1 MRIFL
6 IGMKGSGKTT
16 LGRQLAA
23 DLHCP
28 FVDLDAYLE
37 QREGRSI
44 AQLFEQEGQERFREM
59 EREALEAVVQEYDQA
74 VISTGG
80 GAPCFFDNIGFM
92 NQHGRT
98 FFLDVPL
105 EEISRRLLAS
115 DLQVRPLLAG
125 KTEEEVKSFL
135 LKTLSHRR
143 QFYER
148 AGTTLQGG
156 DISAA
161 LLQQLLNNN

>member
-6 IGMKGSGKTT
+6 VGMMGSGKTT

-23 DLHCP
+23 ELHYP
-28 FVDLDAYLE
+28 FVDLDEYLE

-59 EREALEAVVQEYDQA
+59 EREALEAVVQEYDRA

-92 NQHGRT
+92 NRHGKT
-98 FFLDVPL
+98 FFLDVPV

-115 DLQVRPLLAG
+115 DLQLRPLLAG

>member
-6 IGMKGSGKTT
+6 IGMMGSGKTT
-16 LGRQLAA
+16 LGRQLATELQCA
-23 DLHCP
+23 

-92 NQHGRT
+92 NRHGKT
-98 FFLDVPL
+98 FFLDVPV
-105 EEISRRLLAS
+105 EEILRRLLAC

-125 KTEEEVKSFL
+125 KTEAEVKTFL
-135 LKTLSHRR
+135 LNTLSHRR

-148 AGTTLQGG
+148 ASATLQGE
-156 DISAA
+156 DISTK
-161 LLQQLLNNN
+161 LLQPLLNNN

>member
-1 MRIFL
+1 M
-6 IGMKGSGKTT
+6 IGMMGSGKTT

-23 DLHCP
+23 QLQCA
-28 FVDLDAYLE
+28 FVDLDDYLE
-37 QREGRSI
+37 QRSGRSI
-44 AQLFEQEGQERFREM
+44 ASIFEQEGQERFREM
-59 EREALEAVVQEYDQA
+59 EREALEAVVQEYGQA

-92 NQHGRT
+92 NRNGRT
-98 FFLDVPL
+98 FFLDVPV

-125 KTEEEVKSFL
+125 KSENEVKSFL

>member
-6 IGMKGSGKTT
+6 IGMMGSGKTT

-23 DLHCP
+23 RIQHT

-37 QREGRSI
+37 QREGCSI
-44 AQLFEQEGQERFREM
+44 AQLFEQEGQERFREL
-59 EREALEAVVQEYDQA
+59 EREALEAVVQAYEKV

-80 GAPCFFDNIGFM
+80 GAPCFFDNIDFM
-92 NQHGRT
+92 NRHGRT
-98 FFLDVPL
+98 VFLDVPV

-115 DLQVRPLLAG
+115 DLQMRPLLAG

-135 LKTLSHRR
+135 FKTLSHRR

-156 DISAA
+156 DIGVK

>member
-1 MRIFL
+1 M
-6 IGMKGSGKTT
+6 MGSGKTT

-23 DLHCP
+23 QLQYP
-28 FVDLDAYLE
+28 FVDLDEFLE
-37 QREGRSI
+37 QRTGRSI
-44 AQLFEQEGQERFREM
+44 AQLFEQEGQERFREL
-59 EREALEAVVQEYDQA
+59 EREALEAVVQEYSRA

-92 NQHGRT
+92 NRHGKS
-98 FFLDVPL
+98 FFLDVPV

-125 KTEEEVKSFL
+125 KTEAEVNSFL
-135 LKTLSHRR
+135 FKTLSHRR

-148 AGTTLQGG
+148 AGTTLHGPE
-156 DISAA
+156 ITVKV
-161 LLQQLLNNN
+161 LQQLLNNN